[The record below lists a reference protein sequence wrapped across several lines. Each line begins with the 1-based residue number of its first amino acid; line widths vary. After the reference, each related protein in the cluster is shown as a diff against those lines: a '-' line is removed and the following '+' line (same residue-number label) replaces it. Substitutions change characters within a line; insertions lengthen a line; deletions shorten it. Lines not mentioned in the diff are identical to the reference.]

1 MGRGPWG
8 VSIHAFSALRCSN
21 EIASTGYPVAV
32 KAGEESNRINKQV
45 RARDETVRRTHDPSR
60 RICCQQRPVM
70 DDLLRF
76 VFVFPLQA
84 GQWDPW
90 IAVADRTLAAVRGML
105 AIDPTPPVPWRQDP
119 PACQEGFGGHF
130 SRPSLVG

>member
-60 RICCQQRPVM
+60 RICCQQRLVM
-70 DDLLRF
+70 DDLFSAL
-76 VFVFPLQA
+76 LS
-84 GQWDPW
+84 
-90 IAVADRTLAAVRGML
+90 
-105 AIDPTPPVPWRQDP
+105 
-119 PACQEGFGGHF
+119 F
-130 SRPSLVG
+130 SRFRPASGILGSLSPTGLSPLSGE